1 MVTYEFCFFYFI
13 IFYLDTEKEPR
24 RITRSRVQDKSNI
37 PISLFCSMIN
47 TSVLNNENVDK
58 MFDTTTEEAS
68 KTRKPSKP
76 RKPSKME
83 KTVVQQDTQDDT
95 EAVNKTTSNAT
106 LNKSNEKYHLL
117 MVMLYRFYFNG
128 LTGIVLFYFLQY

>member
-1 MVTYEFCFFYFI
+1 MGNCFKKKLLSIQEMVTYEFCFFYFI

-58 MFDTTTEEAS
+58 MFNTTTQKAS
-68 KTRKPSKP
+68 KTRIPSKP
-76 RKPSKME
+76 RKPSKIE
-83 KTVVQQDTQDDT
+83 TTVVQQDTRDDT

-106 LNKSNEKYHLL
+106 LNKSNEKYHL
-117 MVMLYRFYFNG
+117 G
-128 LTGIVLFYFLQY
+128 HS